1 MATGLLLSYKLTG
14 NRINALKVS
23 TVNTRRDQPMMYV
36 DSRYINL
43 ARKSEL
49 LQHEHAMNQLR
60 RQVAQLSKAVAWE
73 LEQHHSHL
81 MELQQVEDTLTGKNQ
96 PAPATQPNPEPAPP
110 STGRWTK
117 QRNHNHRSFRKP
129 VAELVG

>member
-1 MATGLLLSYKLTG
+1 
-14 NRINALKVS
+14 
-23 TVNTRRDQPMMYV
+23 MMYV
-36 DSRYINL
+36 DSRYISL

-49 LQHEHAMNQLR
+49 LHHEHAMNQLR

-81 MELQQVEDTLTGKNQ
+81 KELQQVEDTLTGTSR
-96 PAPATQPNPEPAPP
+96 PAQPNSETAPP
-110 STGRWTK
+110 TTGRWTK
-117 QRNHNHRSFRKP
+117 QRKHNLRSFEKP